1 LPVLDREVHHRLLP
15 GVAVFWIVRE
25 HEAVLAPVVR
35 EPERAPPRLGRRRH
49 RLNVDDE
56 FFIRGSVFADGSIL
70 AHRVEP
76 GEREQPRGCDDVW
89 ERSGRRVTG
98 RGHRLGVHD
107 DAGLTRDVDPSVVG
121 VRPQALELLLSSG
134 VVG

>member
-1 LPVLDREVHHRLLP
+1 MLSFCTRLKVRAVPEANFRHHGLA
-15 GVAVFWIVRE
+15 AVPSRSAI
-25 HEAVLAPVVR
+25 
-35 EPERAPPRLGRRRH
+35 
-49 RLNVDDE
+49 
-56 FFIRGSVFADGSIL
+56 S

-107 DAGLTRDVDPSVVG
+107 DAGLLTRDVDPSVVG
-121 VRPQALELLLSSG
+121 VRPQALELFFSSGG